1 MAESVPDS
9 NGVYIVPAFTGLGSP
24 YWDMYA
30 RGTIIGLTR
39 GVKKAHICRAVLEVI
54 CYQVKD
60 VINCMA
66 EDAAQPVASLKV
78 DGGASVSNIMLQF
91 QADTMI
97 CHSEPEGAFTQ

>member
-1 MAESVPDS
+1 MDGATIKWLRDKLELISSAPEIDRLAESVPDS

-39 GVKKAHICRAVLEVI
+39 GVKKAHICRAVLEAI

-66 EDAAQPVASLKV
+66 EDAV
-78 DGGASVSNIMLQF
+78 
-91 QADTMI
+91 
-97 CHSEPEGAFTQ
+97 